1 LRHLHKN
8 AIKQNLNINKYNELK
23 NMMFLLENDLKKI
36 KESQLKSLTKIDLPS
51 IDKNDIIKTSSN
63 NAN

>member
-1 LRHLHKN
+1 MRHLHKN